1 MVEQRLAMHVHRGTR
16 AIERMVEFAPSTG
29 GLALWVRHH
38 DLAEETTGAPVRTD
52 GNALYY
58 GAGFDRVPLAEQAG
72 LVAHEVLHIALRH
85 PQRFLQLQQLLGDVD
100 LQLFN
105 ICADAI
111 VNSTLAHLS
120 WLKVPKSAVLLDGLL
135 SGALK
140 LNQSVEKSLLEWD
153 VERLYRAIDD
163 RQAGSA
169 GSGRQQQRRIGGGAG
184 TSHPN
189 SGRAQARED
198 GPRSAQVRAL
208 GADHV
213 LDLCPHP
220 DSLGAPEAE
229 ADEVRAW
236 SERVLRAHA
245 SDGMHSMMRTLIA
258 DLARVRTPWEQ
269 VLRTHMARGLA
280 PKLDISWS
288 RPARSYIA
296 NQGRAGPHRRLPW
309 TPGLRCA
316 KAVPRLALI
325 VDVSGSISGKL
336 LERFAGEIEAI
347 TRRLEAGLVLIVGDD
362 RVRRVERFE
371 PGLPALGK
379 IEFNGGGGTDFTPLL
394 EEAGRHNPDLTV
406 ILTDLDGPARCRPRC
421 PVIWAVPEEHAGR
434 AHPFGRKLAL
444 T

>member
-1 MVEQRLAMHVHRGTR
+1 
-16 AIERMVEFAPSTG
+16 
-29 GLALWVRHH
+29 
-38 DLAEETTGAPVRTD
+38 
-52 GNALYY
+52 
-58 GAGFDRVPLAEQAG
+58 
-72 LVAHEVLHIALRH
+72 
-85 PQRFLQLQQLLGDVD
+85 
-100 LQLFN
+100 
-105 ICADAI
+105 
-111 VNSTLAHLS
+111 LS
-120 WLKVPKSAVLLDGLL
+120 WLRLPKSAVLLDGLL
-135 SGALK
+135 GGALH

-163 RQAGSA
+163 RLAGTA
-169 GSGRQQQRRIGGGAG
+169 GSGRQQQRRRGGGAG
-184 TSHPN
+184 ISHSR

-208 GADHV
+208 GTDH
-213 LDLCPHP
+213 LPDLCPCP

-229 ADEVRAW
+229 ADEVRTW

-245 SDGMHSMMRTLIA
+245 SDGMHSMMRTLVA

-269 VLRTHMARGLA
+269 VLRTQMARGLA

-309 TPGLRCA
+309 TPGLRSS
-316 KAVPRLALI
+316 KAVPRLVLI
-325 VDVSGSISGKL
+325 VDVSGSIAGTL
-336 LERFAGEIEAI
+336 LQRFAREIEAI
-347 TRRLEAGLVLIVGDD
+347 TRRLEAGLVLVVGDD

-371 PGLPALGK
+371 PGRPALGQ

-394 EEAGRHNPDLTV
+394 EEADRHRPDLTV

-421 PVIWAVPEEHAGR
+421 PVIWAVPEEHAGM
-434 AHPFGRKLAL
+434 AHPFGRKLTL